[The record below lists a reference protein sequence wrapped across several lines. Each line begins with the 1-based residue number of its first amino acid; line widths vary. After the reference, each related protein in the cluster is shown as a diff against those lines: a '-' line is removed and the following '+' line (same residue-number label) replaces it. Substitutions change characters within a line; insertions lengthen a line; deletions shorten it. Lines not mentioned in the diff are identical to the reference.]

1 MATVKCSSTTRKQV
15 NLFYSLDCE
24 ELALKVASHSP
35 HIILQN
41 IRWRFLSL
49 SLYPQQLSF
58 FKFNA
63 FCCVNHLLFA
73 CLRLSLMCQFWVYS
87 FHLSSWWCYVWLFLV
102 PHTYVSLIVYWVLS
116 TFFAWN
122 VYFFVNIGI
131 NLACFFIGGLLYELN
146 FMHNFPN
153 NFWGLAM
160 ISSITFM
167 FNFEWSQ
174 IKVPRSVVPKGF
186 SLLGDLSYWL
196 WMPTTKL
203 EWFKLQFKKW
213 MQIQA

>member
-1 MATVKCSSTTRKQV
+1 MEV
-15 NLFYSLDCE
+15 
-24 ELALKVASHSP
+24 P
-35 HIILQN
+35 
-41 IRWRFLSL
+41 LSL
-49 SLYPQQLSF
+49 SLPSTTFLLQIQCLLLCKSL
-58 FKFNA
+58 A
-63 FCCVNHLLFA
+63 LCLFA
-73 CLRLSLMCQFWVYS
+73 SLFNVPILGLFFSFEFMMMLCLIISCSTYLCLSDCVLGLIHLFCLKRL
-87 FHLSSWWCYVWLFLV
+87 
-102 PHTYVSLIVYWVLS
+102 
-116 TFFAWN
+116 FFCEHWDK
-122 VYFFVNIGI
+122 FSM
-131 NLACFFIGGLLYELN
+131 FFIGGLLYELN